1 MDKTV
6 MQNINQPLV
15 SVVMSVYNGELFLKD
30 SIDSILQQSYQNIEF
45 IIINDGSSDSSLSII
60 KSYHDSRIKLIEN
73 ERNMGLIYSL
83 NVGFASACGKYIA
96 RMDSD
101 DIAHSDRLKLQVEYL
116 ENNLT
121 IGVVGSDYISF
132 SDKHSKLIRE
142 PKSHHVIKTYLL
154 FSATMCHPT
163 IMFRKQILDET
174 RFRYNPEFKHVED
187 YELWTKLILHTQ
199 FANLSKPLLKYR
211 DHHSQVSHKHKV
223 IQTENGDTVRENYLK
238 ALGFSFSPSQLSI
251 HQLIASNQKIESFV
265 ILNSIESWLLQLTI
279 HNEASKVILH
289 TDFQK
294 AILKIWKDC
303 CGNTSLGL
311 KAYFK
316 YLNSDLTK
324 ALNGDMMPEF
334 KLLAKCIIRKY

>member
-1 MDKTV
+1 
-6 MQNINQPLV
+6 MQNINQTII

-30 SIDSILQQSYQNIEF
+30 AIESILNQSYQNFEF

-60 KSYHDSRIKLIEN
+60 KSYNDSRIKLVEN

-83 NVGFASACGKYIA
+83 NKAFSIASGKYIA

-101 DIAHSDRLKLQVEYL
+101 DIAHSDRLKLQIEFL
-116 ENNLT
+116 ENNPSVGL
-121 IGVVGSDYISF
+121 VGSDYISF

-142 PKSHHVIKTYLL
+142 PKSHGVIKTFLL

-163 IMFRKQILDET
+163 VMLRKQILDDT
-174 RFRYNPEFKHVED
+174 RSRYNPEFKHVED

-199 FANLSKPLLKYR
+199 FANLPTPLLKYR
-211 DHHSQVSHKHKV
+211 DHQSQVSHKHKV
-223 IQTENGDTVRENYLK
+223 IQTENGDIVRENYLK
-238 ALGFSFSPSQLSI
+238 SLGFSYSPSQLSI

-265 ILNSIESWLLQLTI
+265 ILNSIESWLLQLTK
-279 HNEASKVILH
+279 HNEVSKVILH
-289 TDFQK
+289 EDFQK

-303 CGNTSLGL
+303 CGNTNLGL

-324 ALNGDMMPEF
+324 ALNASLMPEF

>member
-1 MDKTV
+1 

-45 IIINDGSSDSSLSII
+45 IIISDGSSDSSLSII
-60 KSYHDSRIKLIEN
+60 KSYQDSRIKLINN
-73 ERNMGLIYSL
+73 EKNMGLIYSL
-83 NVGFASACGKYIA
+83 NNGFNTAKGKYIA

-132 SDKHSKLIRE
+132 SDTHSKLIRE
-142 PKSHHVIKTYLL
+142 PKSHGVIKTFLL

-163 IMFRKQILDET
+163 IMFRKHILDET
-174 RFRYNPEFKHVED
+174 QFRYNPEFKHVED

-199 FANLSKPLLKYR
+199 FANLPKPLLKYR

-223 IQTENGDTVRENYLK
+223 IQTENGDIVRENYLK

-251 HQLIASNQKIESFV
+251 HQLIASNQKIESFA
-265 ILNSIESWLLQLTI
+265 ILNSIESWLLQLTK
-279 HNEASKVILH
+279 HNEVSKVILH
-289 TDFQK
+289 DAFQK

-303 CGNTSLGL
+303 CGNTNLGL

-324 ALNGDMMPEF
+324 ALKGNMMPEF
-334 KLLAKCIIRKY
+334 KLLAKCVIRKYQ